1 VRGSDTVARLGG
13 DEFGLLL
20 PELSDGDGALPVITR
35 VRAGLERPVYVH
47 SLPLA
52 VEASI
57 GIAIYPDHGINAQS
71 LIQKADVAMY
81 DSKRDNASHTFY
93 DEGSHEYDVT
103 RLTLVAELRR
113 ALVSRELILHYQPKA
128 ALEDGRV
135 RSVEALLRWVHPQRG
150 IVLPDSFIPIAQETG
165 LIGPLTLCVIEE
177 ALRQGR
183 QWRDSGL
190 DLSISVNMSTP
201 QPPGPRPP
209 QAGRRAA
216 QAMGDGPG
224 VARAGRSPSP
234 RCSPTRP
241 APRRA
246 QRALRARPASDH
258 R

>member
-113 ALVSRELILHYQPKA
+113 ALVSRELILHYSPRRRSRTAGSARWRHCCAGCIRSA
-128 ALEDGRV
+128 ASCSRT
-135 RSVEALLRWVHPQRG
+135 RS
-150 IVLPDSFIPIAQETG
+150 F
-165 LIGPLTLCVIEE
+165 
-177 ALRQGR
+177 
-183 QWRDSGL
+183 
-190 DLSISVNMSTP
+190 
-201 QPPGPRPP
+201 
-209 QAGRRAA
+209 
-216 QAMGDGPG
+216 
-224 VARAGRSPSP
+224 RSP
-234 RCSPTRP
+234 RRP
-241 APRRA
+241 G
-246 QRALRARPASDH
+246 
-258 R
+258 